1 MSEAEDIEIRRSGL
15 DHSYIQHPH
24 HYSPRCF
31 FGMSGTDWEVRVN
44 FDRMRKE
51 RLARARE
58 AMAKHDLGAMIL
70 YNGANLRYVT
80 GVYQGPWK
88 YEAFIQYAVL
98 CRDSEPVLFETV
110 GSDMER
116 AKLDCPWMSGRV
128 NPAITWKWSEG
139 AVERQVKKMVE
150 GVVDVLKERKVF
162 KEKIGI
168 DMMDMWAHRTF
179 EEAGLRLANAWPA
192 MSEARL
198 IKTVD
203 ELECCKYSAAISDIC
218 MEMIGELVRRPGL
231 TEGQVAGEVVK
242 FYCNHGFEFGQAV
255 CLASGGNTNPY
266 RRWWSDKIIRRGDLV
281 IADIGG
287 RDPGGYYSDISRTFL
302 CGDSAPTAEQKKL
315 YQEAVENLQ
324 GAISEAWPGK
334 TTADVAKHF
343 PVNDDDKYQT
353 CSLFQFGHSIGLTAF
368 EGMWISRG
376 FSFDFPAKLKQNMY
390 MAIEI
395 YNGKPGSDQGVRL
408 EQDVVI
414 TDKGPVLFTLYPYE
428 EKLLT

>member
-1 MSEAEDIEIRRSGL
+1 MNDMDNMETRRSGL
-15 DHSYIQHPH
+15 DHSYIITPH
-24 HYSPRCF
+24 HYSPRRL
-31 FGMSGTDWEVRVN
+31 FGEAGTDWEGRVN

-51 RLARARE
+51 RLARAKE

-70 YNGANLRYVT
+70 YNGANIRYVS

-88 YEAFIQYAVL
+88 YEAYIQYVVL

-110 GSDMER
+110 GSDIER
-116 AKLDCPWMSGRV
+116 AKLDCPWMAGRI

-139 AVERQVKKMVE
+139 AVERQVKKMVA

-162 KEKIGI
+162 TEKVGI
-168 DMMDMWAHRTF
+168 DMMDMWAHQSF
-179 EEAGLRLANAWPA
+179 KEAGVNLANAWPA
-192 MSEARL
+192 MSAARQ

-203 ELECCKYSAAISDIC
+203 ELECLKYSAAISDSC
-218 MEMIGELVRRPGL
+218 MDLIKDLVTRPGL
-231 TEGQVAGEVVK
+231 TEGQVAGEVVR
-242 FYCNHGFEFGQAV
+242 FYTNHGFELGQAV

-266 RRWWSDKIIRRGDLV
+266 RRWWSDKPIRRGDLV

-287 RDPGGYYSDISRTFL
+287 RNPGGYYSDISRTFL
-302 CGDSAPTAEQKKL
+302 CGDLPPTAEQKKL
-315 YQEAVENLQ
+315 YKEAMDNLNR
-324 GAISEAWPGK
+324 AISEVWSGK
-334 TTADVAKHF
+334 TTADVARQF
-343 PVNDDDKYQT
+343 PENDDDKYQT

-376 FSFDFPAKLKQNMY
+376 FSFDFPAEFKQNMY

-395 YNGKPGSDQGVRL
+395 YNGQPGADQGVRL

-428 EKLLT
+428 ERFLE